1 MDNET
6 VHDKFNDIDEKVDF
20 LIEYCGSLQAENA
33 KLKSRVESLQAE
45 VEKKNETEERYSEQ
59 QAAIRSKID
68 GLLSKLN
75 NFSEGSEEEGN
86 HSE

>member
-6 VHDKFNDIDEKVDF
+6 VNDKFDDIDEKVDL

-33 KLKSRVESLQAE
+33 ELKSRVETLQAE
-45 VEKKNETEERYSEQ
+45 VDSKNESEEKYNEQ
-59 QAAIRSKID
+59 QAVIRSKID

-75 NFSEGSEEEGN
+75 NFSEGSGQ
-86 HSE
+86 